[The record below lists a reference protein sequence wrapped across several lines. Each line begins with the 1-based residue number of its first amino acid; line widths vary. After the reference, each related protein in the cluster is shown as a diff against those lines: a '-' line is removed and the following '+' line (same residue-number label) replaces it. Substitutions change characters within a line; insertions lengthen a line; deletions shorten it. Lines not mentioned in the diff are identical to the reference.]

1 MKTSLYILFRE
12 YSDQAHSP
20 SAFYINGSKETEPEK
35 IVREVNQWLN
45 IIRYFKYEQ
54 CNRYYDSEN
63 MKGVLYPYTALKEAY
78 EEEEYPD
85 AGYAIRTLLKGEDF
99 VDWRDEPIESEEHYV
114 LNETD
119 VTDDTLGEMARNAIE
134 GNAVV
139 LFNCDAVDYRF
150 PICLCAVST
159 SQNISIEHYNN
170 IRGLHQWFSE
180 NRQPQRIFDYNPKH
194 GDDRHPAQLIAG
206 TNRRAAQLRTNRED
220 TERLLKLAV
229 GTDINSALWYY
240 DEANS
245 CYIYFE
251 NQNEIR
257 LAFHGYHLSEGE
269 ENYDNIDFRKLRLLS
284 EE

>member
-1 MKTSLYILFRE
+1 MATFLYILFKE
-12 YSDQAHSP
+12 YCDQAHSP
-20 SAFYINGSKETEPEK
+20 SAFYINGSTEIEPEK
-35 IVREVNQWLN
+35 ITEEVKQWLN
-45 IIRYFKYEQ
+45 KVHYFKYER

-63 MKGVLYPYTALKEAY
+63 MRNVLYPYTSLKAEY
-78 EEEEYPD
+78 EEEEFPNITITIQ
-85 AGYAIRTLLKGEDF
+85 ALLNEEGF
-99 VDWRDEPIESEEHYV
+99 IDWRDEPTESEERYV
-114 LNETD
+114 LNEID
-119 VTDDTLGEMARNAIE
+119 VTDDTLGEMARNVIK

-139 LFNCDAVDYRF
+139 LFNCDAITYRS
-150 PICLCAVST
+150 PICLYAVST
-159 SQNISIEHYNN
+159 SKQIFIEHYNN
-170 IRGLHQWFSE
+170 ICGLHQWFSE
-180 NRQPQRIFDYNPKH
+180 NRQPQRVFVYNPKH
-194 GDDRHPAQLIAG
+194 GDDKHLAQMIAG
-206 TNRRAAQLRTNRED
+206 TNRSAAQLLTNRCE

-240 DEANS
+240 DEANG